1 MSMRYRGGFISAT
14 LPTVTSSSASG
25 SWTLAQQMQYVAANT
40 WPTPPV
46 PMWSAAV
53 TGQNSSNYMRA
64 GGLPAVASNGDVI
77 FSGAYN
83 VPNNFYVYRLN
94 GLTGAAIWRKKLSGI
109 TTNGEQ
115 SAPSVVTDANN
126 NCFVAGR
133 IDTGNYF
140 WGFAI
145 TKLNSSGTSTAN
157 AVFRTNQSN
166 STTVVP
172 KLAIDTSGN
181 VYAICGVQ
189 LQNGGSSQYILYV
202 FKFDN
207 NLNLTWQRGYELSSS
222 GYSGAIPT
230 GLAVDTSGNVYVCGN
245 SNIAGFY
252 NFIFKLNSSGSVVS
266 AINIAGFTSNSSIC
280 ISGSN
285 LYATNGNNA
294 IIGVFDLSL
303 NLVSAYSI
311 TGASNF
317 VVKPGATVGNVLIST
332 TNAIAEMT
340 SAGSIVV
347 QNFYANG
354 FQPSAYSG
362 LAEQNNAAVA
372 AGSSYL
378 ISQPTGNSGYWSV
391 SNAVYVMPA
400 SVFSGTAL
408 YEGNTSAPIITGS
421 ISASST
427 TLSVSTATWPSS
439 TRSMTASGS
448 GFSVADDSSLT
459 FSYNT
464 YNYLNTK
471 TSIAYTT
478 AGTYTWV
485 APAGVTSVSAV
496 AVGSGGGGTAGGGGG
511 GGGLGYRNN
520 IAVTPGSSYTV
531 VVGAGGVATRS
542 PNGSVSGNPSYVTG
556 WNVQGNGSSNATGG
570 TYTGGGGGNGGNSSG
585 ICGAAGGGAGGYS
598 GTGGTG
604 GVRNSGS
611 GTAGAG
617 GGGGGGRGS
626 SFSSSCFGEYL
637 SGAGVGG
644 SVGLIGTGPNGVG
657 GSGGFTCG
665 SPGSGGGLYGYNGAG
680 GGAGGYCYP
689 YGCPITYY
697 FGTSGRCGAVRIM
710 WPGNTRS
717 FPSTNTKDMQ

>member
-1 MSMRYRGGFISAT
+1 MRYRGGFINAT

-25 SWTLAQQMQYVAANT
+25 AWTLAQQMQYAAANT
-40 WPTPPV
+40 WPIPPQ

-53 TGQNSSNYMRA
+53 TGQNSTNYMRA
-64 GGLPAVASNGDVI
+64 AGLPAVASNGDVI

-115 SAPSVVTDANN
+115 SAPSVVADANN

-133 IDTGNYF
+133 IDTGNFF

-145 TKLNSSGTSTAN
+145 TKLNSSGTATAN
-157 AVFRTNQSN
+157 TVFRTNQSN

-172 KLAIDTSGN
+172 KLTIDASGN
-181 VYAICGVQ
+181 VYAIFGVQ
-189 LQNGGSSQYILYV
+189 LQNGGNSQYILYV

-207 NLNLTWQRGYELSSS
+207 SLNLTWQRGYELSSS
-222 GYSGAIPT
+222 GYSGGIPT
-230 GLAVDTSGNVYVCGN
+230 SIAVDANGNVYVCGN

-252 NFIFKLNSSGSVVS
+252 NFIFKLDSSGAVVT
-266 AINIAGFTSNSSIC
+266 AKNITGFTSNGSIC
-280 ISGSN
+280 ISGTN
-285 LYATNGNNA
+285 LYYTSGQNA
-294 IIGVFDLSL
+294 VIGVFDLSL

-311 TGASNF
+311 TGATSF
-317 VVKPGATVGNVLIST
+317 VVKPGADAGNVLFTSG
-332 TNAIAEMT
+332 NAIAEMT
-340 SAGSIVV
+340 STGTIVR
-347 QNFYANG
+347 QNVYANG
-354 FQPSAYSG
+354 FQGSAYSS
-362 LAEQNNAAVA
+362 LAEQNGVAIAV
-372 AGSSYL
+372 GSSYL
-378 ISQPTGNSGYWSV
+378 ITQPTGNSGYWST
-391 SNAVYVMPA
+391 SNALYVMPA
-400 SVFSGTAL
+400 SVFGGTSL

-427 TLSVSTATWPSS
+427 TLSVSSATWPSS

-471 TSIAYTT
+471 TSITYTT

-511 GGGLGYRNN
+511 GGGLAYRNN
-520 IAVTPGSSYTV
+520 ISVSPGSSYTV
-531 VVGAGGVATRS
+531 VVGAGGVATRN

-556 WNVQGNGSSNATGG
+556 WNVQGNGSSNASGG
-570 TYTGGGGGNGGNSSG
+570 SYFGSGGGNGGNSSG
-585 ICGAAGGGAGGYS
+585 SGGAAGGGAGGYS

-626 SFSSSCFGEYL
+626 SFSVSCFGEYM
-637 SGAGVGG
+637 SGAAPGG
-644 SVGLIGTGPNGVG
+644 GVGLIGSGSNGIG
-657 GSGGFTCG
+657 GAGAFACGG
-665 SPGSGGGLYGYNGAG
+665 PGSGAGLYGYNGGG
-680 GGAGGYCYP
+680 GGAGGYCFP
-689 YGCPITYY
+689 YCCGIITYY
-697 FGTSGRCGAVRIM
+697 TGSNGRCGAVRVM